1 MTIERDNNEDEAVD
15 LPADVVAEASP
26 LPDLEK
32 VDGLEIDD
40 IDDLLVH
47 GRLGELRRR
56 LARDART
63 RREAEASSATLRMG

>member
-1 MTIERDNNEDEAVD
+1 MTIERDKDHEEAVSEPVD
-15 LPADVVAEASP
+15 PAEGSP
-26 LPDLEK
+26 LPNLEK

-40 IDDLLVH
+40 IDDLLLH
-47 GRLGELRRR
+47 GRLEELRRR